1 MRKLLEISIVLC
13 FSIAAFG
20 QGVCP
25 TTTQSSKLIC
35 VIPQVYGPAGLTL
48 PNPFHSAHFENDFV
62 ASFTPLN
69 SAVGTELSLLPLA
82 SPASGFTF
90 TFDPSAGVMTRSAE
104 SFGPVLTERAETI
117 GRHRIYVAFT
127 YQHFGFSSLD
137 DVSLKRLPAVYTH
150 IDLNPNGTTRT
161 ATDPASP
168 GNPTYEL
175 EFITTS
181 NRLDLKTNQYTGY
194 ITFGLTNRIDLSL
207 AVPILDVHF
216 GVSSSAHIV
225 RSPLNPPSLKFGYA
239 HFFDPTCVT
248 TGGQVTPTELACQ
261 AASTDKT
268 FTNSGQAAGIGDLVL
283 RLKGTVF
290 NGERARA
297 ALGIDGRLPTGDAH
311 NFLGSGAYGVKPFIA
326 LSYRARVSP
335 HVNIGYEWNGKSI
348 LAGNVQTGTE
358 ARLPD
363 QLFYSGGADLG
374 VNKRLTFA
382 LDLVG
387 QRLMGATTLHTGP
400 YTDIVGSVHPD
411 IPQSTFGHSSINL
424 DDLSVG
430 AKVAPIGKLLVTA
443 NVLIKLN
450 EGGLRSRAVPLVGLS
465 YTF

>member
-1 MRKLLEISIVLC
+1 MHKTLGISILLC
-13 FSIAAFG
+13 ISIAAFG

-48 PNPFHSAHFENDFV
+48 PNTFHAAHFENDFV

-69 SAVGTELSLLPLA
+69 SAIGTELSLLPLA

-117 GRHRIYVAFT
+117 GRHRIYIAFT
-127 YQHFGFSSLD
+127 YQHFGCSSLD

-150 IDLNPNGTTRT
+150 IDVNP
-161 ATDPASP
+161 PSP
-168 GNPTYEL
+168 GTPNFER

-181 NRLDLKTNQYTGY
+181 NRLDLKTNQFTGY
-194 ITFGLTNRIDLSL
+194 ATFGLTNRIDLSL
-207 AVPILDVHF
+207 AIPILDVHF
-216 GVSSSAHIV
+216 AVSSSAHIV
-225 RSPLNPPSLKFGYA
+225 RSPLNPPVLKFGGYS
-239 HFFDPTCVT
+239 HFFDPACAA
-248 TGGQVTPTELACQ
+248 TPNQPPTPAQLACQ

-297 ALGIDGRLPTGDAH
+297 ALGIDGRLPTGDAN
-311 NFLGSGAYGVKPFIA
+311 NFLGSGTFGVKPFIA
-326 LSYRARVSP
+326 MSYRARVSP
-335 HVNIGYEWNGKSI
+335 HVNIGYQWNGKSI
-348 LAGNVQTGTE
+348 LGGNVQKGTE

-363 QLFYSGGADLG
+363 QLFYSGGVDLG

-387 QRLMGATTLHTGP
+387 QRLMGATTLRTGP
-400 YTDIVGSVHPD
+400 YTDIVGVPHPD
-411 IPQSTFGHSSINL
+411 IAQSTFGHSSINL